1 MSAELGQAFIILL
14 GGASFAVLV
23 LVLARRGLL
32 TLRYTL
38 GWLGVAG
45 CVVALVALSGVVRPL
60 AAAVGITA
68 TGVLLGAAS
77 SILMLITLQITVTL
91 SALRDMVQTLTEAHA
106 LLEERVVRIERL
118 QDHAGPLT

>member
-14 GGASFAVLV
+14 SGVSFAALV

-38 GWLGVAG
+38 GWLAVAG
-45 CVVALVALSGVVRPL
+45 CVVALVALSSLVRPL
-60 AAAVGITA
+60 AAAVGITP
-68 TGVLLGAAS
+68 TGVLLAVAS

-91 SALRDMVQTLTEAHA
+91 SSLRDMVQTLTEANA
-106 LLEERVVRIERL
+106 LLEERVVRIERS
-118 QDHAGPLT
+118 QDHAGPVA

>member
-1 MSAELGQAFIILL
+1 MSPELGQALIIVF
-14 GGASFAVLV
+14 GGASFAALV

-45 CVVALVALSGVVRPL
+45 CVVALVVLSGVVRPL
-60 AAAVGITA
+60 AAAVGITP
-68 TGVLLGAAS
+68 TGVLLAAAA

-91 SALRDMVQTLTEAHA
+91 SSLRDMVQTLTEAHA
-106 LLEERVVRIERL
+106 LLEERVVRIERA
-118 QDHAGPLT
+118 QEHAGPVG